1 MKKAFIIWLALA
13 VASGC
18 SKADGPAPDTGGTE
32 VGFSLAGVSAEVSSS
47 GAVSS
52 VSRAG
57 ASGLSSGGATRA
69 IPENLAPGSTVRV
82 LAYTRRAAG
91 AAADIERD
99 TYVAE
104 ATYRVKDDY
113 SLEPCV
119 VDGMT
124 GVATGTAGASPM
136 RLRAGAYDFYALTP
150 ALSLTGHKE
159 ASVAHGTDYACSLT
173 AACAV
178 ATRQDV
184 STQTVVLATLER
196 KCSRLAFSITRKA
209 ENVAKAVINSV
220 ELSGI
225 ARSPAAALLCENLPT
240 GTNDGGYEFPQGTF
254 VQGAEP
260 YQYSGTDEVLPKSD
274 AAFDL
279 QMSVTFNEADR
290 ATDLQATVPAMAFDP
305 GKRYNFDLSLQG
317 GFIVLTLQVTPW
329 NVGPVWD
336 TSVGEP
342 PYASVVVGSWEI
354 REWSGEIGGNFVPVL
369 DPGSWSENPQWDSEI
384 GG

>member
-1 MKKAFIIWLALA
+1 MRGTKTRNKKSRKHVMKKAFIIWLALA

-18 SKADGPAPDTGGTE
+18 SKADGPAPGYGWHGGRLQSGRRE
-32 VGFSLAGVSAEVSSS
+32 RRGLVVRRRVLNFPGGGV
-47 GAVSS
+47 
-52 VSRAG
+52 
-57 ASGLSSGGATRA
+57 GLSSGGATRA
-69 IPENLAPGSTVRV
+69 MSENLAPGSTVRV
-82 LAYTRRAAG
+82 LAYTRRAAE

-136 RLRAGAYDFYALTP
+136 RLRTGTYDFYALTP

-220 ELSGI
+220 GCRASPVRPLRRFFARTCRPEPTTAAMSFRRGPSCKGRNLINIRVRTKCCPRAMRLSI
-225 ARSPAAALLCENLPT
+225 C
-240 GTNDGGYEFPQGTF
+240 
-254 VQGAEP
+254 
-260 YQYSGTDEVLPKSD
+260 K
-274 AAFDL
+274 
-279 QMSVTFNEADR
+279 
-290 ATDLQATVPAMAFDP
+290 
-305 GKRYNFDLSLQG
+305 
-317 GFIVLTLQVTPW
+317 
-329 NVGPVWD
+329 
-336 TSVGEP
+336 
-342 PYASVVVGSWEI
+342 
-354 REWSGEIGGNFVPVL
+354 
-369 DPGSWSENPQWDSEI
+369 
-384 GG
+384 

>member
-1 MKKAFIIWLALA
+1 
-13 VASGC
+13 
-18 SKADGPAPDTGGTE
+18 
-32 VGFSLAGVSAEVSSS
+32 
-47 GAVSS
+47 
-52 VSRAG
+52 
-57 ASGLSSGGATRA
+57 
-69 IPENLAPGSTVRV
+69 
-82 LAYTRRAAG
+82 
-91 AAADIERD
+91 
-99 TYVAE
+99 
-104 ATYRVKDDY
+104 
-113 SLEPCV
+113 
-119 VDGMT
+119 
-124 GVATGTAGASPM
+124 M

-329 NVGPVWD
+329 NVGPVW
-336 TSVGEP
+336 
-342 PYASVVVGSWEI
+342 AS
-354 REWSGEIGGNFVPVL
+354 RPM
-369 DPGSWSENPQWDSEI
+369 PASWSAVGRSGSGAARS
-384 GG
+384 GGISSRCSIPAAGRRILSGIRRSVAESPLRLSRKR

>member
-69 IPENLAPGSTVRV
+69 MPENLAPGSTVRV

-178 ATRQDV
+178 VTRQDV

-220 ELSGI
+220 ESGI

-274 AAFDL
+274 AVFDL

-329 NVGPVWD
+329 NVDPVWD

>member
-1 MKKAFIIWLALA
+1 M
-13 VASGC
+13 S
-18 SKADGPAPDTGGTE
+18 
-32 VGFSLAGVSAEVSSS
+32 
-47 GAVSS
+47 
-52 VSRAG
+52 
-57 ASGLSSGGATRA
+57 
-69 IPENLAPGSTVRV
+69 ENLAPGSTVRV

-136 RLRAGAYDFYALTP
+136 RLRTGTYDFYALTP

-290 ATDLQATVPAMAFDP
+290 ATDLQATVPAMAFDT

-329 NVGPVWD
+329 NVDPVWD

>member
-13 VASGC
+13 VANGC

-69 IPENLAPGSTVRV
+69 MPENLAPGSTVRV

-119 VDGMT
+119 VNGMT

-136 RLRAGAYDFYALTP
+136 RLRTGTYDFYALTP

-220 ELSGI
+220 ELSASPVRPLRRFF
-225 ARSPAAALLCENLPT
+225 ARTCRPEPTTAVMSFRRGPSCKGRNLINIRVRTKCCP
-240 GTNDGGYEFPQGTF
+240 
-254 VQGAEP
+254 
-260 YQYSGTDEVLPKSD
+260 
-274 AAFDL
+274 
-279 QMSVTFNEADR
+279 R
-290 ATDLQATVPAMAFDP
+290 AM
-305 GKRYNFDLSLQG
+305 RLS
-317 GFIVLTLQVTPW
+317 ICK
-329 NVGPVWD
+329 
-336 TSVGEP
+336 
-342 PYASVVVGSWEI
+342 
-354 REWSGEIGGNFVPVL
+354 
-369 DPGSWSENPQWDSEI
+369 
-384 GG
+384 

>member
-1 MKKAFIIWLALA
+1 M
-13 VASGC
+13 S
-18 SKADGPAPDTGGTE
+18 
-32 VGFSLAGVSAEVSSS
+32 
-47 GAVSS
+47 
-52 VSRAG
+52 
-57 ASGLSSGGATRA
+57 
-69 IPENLAPGSTVRV
+69 ENLAPGSTVRV

-136 RLRAGAYDFYALTP
+136 RLRTGTYDFYALTP

-209 ENVAKAVINSV
+209 ENVVKAVINSV
-220 ELSGI
+220 GLSASPVRPLRRFF
-225 ARSPAAALLCENLPT
+225 ARTCRLEPTTAATSFRRGPSSKGRNLINIRVRTKCCP
-240 GTNDGGYEFPQGTF
+240 
-254 VQGAEP
+254 
-260 YQYSGTDEVLPKSD
+260 
-274 AAFDL
+274 
-279 QMSVTFNEADR
+279 R
-290 ATDLQATVPAMAFDP
+290 AM
-305 GKRYNFDLSLQG
+305 RLS
-317 GFIVLTLQVTPW
+317 ICK
-329 NVGPVWD
+329 
-336 TSVGEP
+336 
-342 PYASVVVGSWEI
+342 
-354 REWSGEIGGNFVPVL
+354 
-369 DPGSWSENPQWDSEI
+369 
-384 GG
+384 

>member
-69 IPENLAPGSTVRV
+69 MLENLAPGSTVRV

-150 ALSLTGHKE
+150 ALSITGHKE
-159 ASVAHGTDYACSLT
+159 ASVAHGTDYA
-173 AACAV
+173 
-178 ATRQDV
+178 
-184 STQTVVLATLER
+184 
-196 KCSRLAFSITRKA
+196 
-209 ENVAKAVINSV
+209 
-220 ELSGI
+220 
-225 ARSPAAALLCENLPT
+225 
-240 GTNDGGYEFPQGTF
+240 
-254 VQGAEP
+254 
-260 YQYSGTDEVLPKSD
+260 
-274 AAFDL
+274 
-279 QMSVTFNEADR
+279 
-290 ATDLQATVPAMAFDP
+290 
-305 GKRYNFDLSLQG
+305 
-317 GFIVLTLQVTPW
+317 
-329 NVGPVWD
+329 
-336 TSVGEP
+336 
-342 PYASVVVGSWEI
+342 
-354 REWSGEIGGNFVPVL
+354 
-369 DPGSWSENPQWDSEI
+369 
-384 GG
+384 

>member
-1 MKKAFIIWLALA
+1 MR
-13 VASGC
+13 SGRSDNGKC
-18 SKADGPAPDTGGTE
+18 LLLRPAET
-32 VGFSLAGVSAEVSSS
+32 
-47 GAVSS
+47 
-52 VSRAG
+52 
-57 ASGLSSGGATRA
+57 
-69 IPENLAPGSTVRV
+69 
-82 LAYTRRAAG
+82 
-91 AAADIERD
+91 
-99 TYVAE
+99 
-104 ATYRVKDDY
+104 
-113 SLEPCV
+113 
-119 VDGMT
+119 
-124 GVATGTAGASPM
+124 
-136 RLRAGAYDFYALTP
+136 
-150 ALSLTGHKE
+150 
-159 ASVAHGTDYACSLT
+159 
-173 AACAV
+173 
-178 ATRQDV
+178 
-184 STQTVVLATLER
+184 
-196 KCSRLAFSITRKA
+196 
-209 ENVAKAVINSV
+209 V

>member
-69 IPENLAPGSTVRV
+69 MPENLAPGSTVRV

-150 ALSLTGHKE
+150 ALSLTGYKE

-196 KCSRLAFSITRKA
+196 AAGWLFRSRARPRTSSRRLSIRSSCRASPVRPLRRFFARTCRPEPTTAATSFRRGPSCKGRNLINIRVRTKCCPRAMRLSICK
-209 ENVAKAVINSV
+209 
-220 ELSGI
+220 
-225 ARSPAAALLCENLPT
+225 
-240 GTNDGGYEFPQGTF
+240 
-254 VQGAEP
+254 
-260 YQYSGTDEVLPKSD
+260 
-274 AAFDL
+274 
-279 QMSVTFNEADR
+279 
-290 ATDLQATVPAMAFDP
+290 
-305 GKRYNFDLSLQG
+305 
-317 GFIVLTLQVTPW
+317 
-329 NVGPVWD
+329 
-336 TSVGEP
+336 
-342 PYASVVVGSWEI
+342 
-354 REWSGEIGGNFVPVL
+354 
-369 DPGSWSENPQWDSEI
+369 
-384 GG
+384 

>member
-1 MKKAFIIWLALA
+1 
-13 VASGC
+13 
-18 SKADGPAPDTGGTE
+18 
-32 VGFSLAGVSAEVSSS
+32 
-47 GAVSS
+47 
-52 VSRAG
+52 
-57 ASGLSSGGATRA
+57 
-69 IPENLAPGSTVRV
+69 
-82 LAYTRRAAG
+82 
-91 AAADIERD
+91 
-99 TYVAE
+99 
-104 ATYRVKDDY
+104 
-113 SLEPCV
+113 
-119 VDGMT
+119 
-124 GVATGTAGASPM
+124 M
-136 RLRAGAYDFYALTP
+136 RLRTGTYDFYALTP

-184 STQTVVLATLER
+184 STQTVVLARLER

>member
-69 IPENLAPGSTVRV
+69 MSENLAPGSTVRV

-136 RLRAGAYDFYALTP
+136 RLRTGTYDFYALTP

-209 ENVAKAVINSV
+209 EAVINSV

>member
-1 MKKAFIIWLALA
+1 M
-13 VASGC
+13 
-18 SKADGPAPDTGGTE
+18 
-32 VGFSLAGVSAEVSSS
+32 
-47 GAVSS
+47 
-52 VSRAG
+52 
-57 ASGLSSGGATRA
+57 
-69 IPENLAPGSTVRV
+69 
-82 LAYTRRAAG
+82 
-91 AAADIERD
+91 
-99 TYVAE
+99 
-104 ATYRVKDDY
+104 
-113 SLEPCV
+113 
-119 VDGMT
+119 
-124 GVATGTAGASPM
+124 
-136 RLRAGAYDFYALTP
+136 
-150 ALSLTGHKE
+150 
-159 ASVAHGTDYACSLT
+159 
-173 AACAV
+173 
-178 ATRQDV
+178 
-184 STQTVVLATLER
+184 
-196 KCSRLAFSITRKA
+196 
-209 ENVAKAVINSV
+209 
-220 ELSGI
+220 
-225 ARSPAAALLCENLPT
+225 PT

-329 NVGPVWD
+329 NVDPVWD